1 VTALRTLSTLCL
13 ALLVLA
19 GCGSPLVGLEC
30 QDGYQRCGGSCYDFS
45 SDEQHCGGCNISCN
59 ADQHCAASSCVA
71 GPEPDAGVDGSVADA
86 GDANIDASQGDGG
99 GGEAG
104 PNGTDPEG
112 GTLPDGAA
120 LDNDATPGDGS
131 TGSTGD
137 GSTGSTGD
145 GSTGSTGDGSTGDGS
160 TEDDGGV
167 ILPPVL
173 CTGLDSPGDCVC
185 GIGLQKCSTTLSCV
199 DLTNDNANCGACDN
213 VCMAGTFCNLG
224 QCDLICSLP
233 TTFCNGQCIDFASD
247 DANCGSCGNACGAA
261 AQCID
266 SMCVGAAVGH
276 VVAIGHDM
284 SGVLRPA
291 IRQLVGNSVFLAQ
304 RSPVRVLAY
313 DAATSLASRTGVS
326 NAIAAAAAS
335 VGRAYILTTAVP
347 EIVTQQLGAADVFVI
362 EPQQGATDAQLGAAG
377 TMWSAA
383 LSDFVDRGGVV
394 LMFDGG
400 PDTGDMNQGT
410 WQVLR
415 AASAG
420 TPPAPLLDIH
430 GTTFLSQRILSNVRP
445 GDAVAAGVST
455 EYQSQGVTVGFDVSG
470 GALNHNLVIRDI
482 AGTSPS
488 GLPVVVHVV
497 LAP

>member
-1 VTALRTLSTLCL
+1 VTALRTLSTLCVV
-13 ALLVLA
+13 LLVLA

-71 GPEPDAGVDGSVADA
+71 GPEPDAAVDGSVGDA
-86 GDANIDASQGDGG
+86 GDANIDANLGDGG
-99 GGEAG
+99 TNEAG
-104 PNGTDPEG
+104 PDGSAVEA
-112 GTLPDGAA
+112 GTLPDGAPI
-120 LDNDATPGDGS
+120 DNDATAGDGS

-137 GSTGSTGD
+137 
-145 GSTGSTGDGSTGDGS
+145 GSTGDGSTGDGS

-173 CTGLDSPGDCVC
+173 CMGVDSPGDCVC

-213 VCMAGTFCNLG
+213 ACLAGTFCNLG

-247 DANCGSCGNACGAA
+247 DANCGSCGNVCGAA
-261 AQCID
+261 SQCID
-266 SMCVGAAVGH
+266 SICVGAAVGH
-276 VVAIGHDM
+276 VVAVGHDM

-335 VGRAYILTTAVP
+335 VGRAYILNTAVP
-347 EIVTQQLGAADVFVI
+347 ETVTQQLGTADVFVI
-362 EPQQGATDAQLGAAG
+362 EPQQGATDAQLSAAG

-383 LSDFVDRGGVV
+383 LSDFVYRGGVV

-400 PDTGDMNQGT
+400 PDTGDMNLGT
-410 WQVLR
+410 WQILR

-420 TPPAPLLDIH
+420 TPPAPLLDVN
-430 GTTFLSQRILSNVRP
+430 GTMFLSQRILSNVRP

-455 EYQSQGVTVGFDVSG
+455 EYQSQGVTVGFDVNG
-470 GALNHNLVIRDI
+470 GAIDHNLVIRDTLG
-482 AGTSPS
+482 ALPS